1 MLPPANMLSDSPWID
16 ISLPLHDGMVH
27 WPGDAPFERVK
38 TLALADG
45 DACNLSEI
53 RCSAH
58 TGTHMDAPLH
68 FLQNGGSIDSLPLDA
83 TVGLARVIE
92 IRDPR
97 LIRIEEL
104 EAHHPRLGDRLL
116 FKTANSRLWSTPEFQ
131 NDYVSIP
138 PETARFLAG
147 IGVRTVGV
155 DYLSVGH
162 GEGGGAATHR
172 ILLEAGIWIVEGLNL
187 AAVAPG
193 EYELICLPLKIAG
206 GDGAPARAIL
216 RAVQR

>member
-1 MLPPANMLSDSPWID
+1 VNSHWID

-27 WPGDAPFERVK
+27 WPGDAPFERRK

-68 FLQNGGSIDSLPLDA
+68 FIEQGATIDSLPLDA
-83 TVGLARVIE
+83 TVGPARVIE

-97 LIRIEEL
+97 LIRIDEL
-104 EAHHPRLGDRLL
+104 ERHHPSQGDRLL
-116 FKTANSRLWSTPEFQ
+116 FKTANSRLWRTNEFQ
-131 NDYVSIP
+131 SDYVHIP
-138 PETARFLAG
+138 PETARYLVG

-162 GEGGGAATHR
+162 GEGGDAETHR
-172 ILLEAGIWIVEGLNL
+172 ILLAAGVWIIEGINL
-187 AAVAPG
+187 EQVTHG
-193 EYELICLPLKIAG
+193 NYELICLPLKILG
-206 GDGAPARAIL
+206 GDGAPARALL
-216 RAVQR
+216 RSIS

>member
-1 MLPPANMLSDSPWID
+1 MSNAWID
-16 ISLPLHDGMVH
+16 ISLPLHDGMVN
-27 WPGDAPFERVK
+27 WPGDAPFERRK

-68 FLQNGGSIDSLPLDA
+68 FIEGGAAIDTMPLDA
-83 TVGLARVIE
+83 TIGRARVIE

-104 EAHHPRLGDRLL
+104 RPYHPGQGDRLL
-116 FKTANSRLWSTPEFQ
+116 FKTANSRLWKTPVFQ
-131 NDYVSIP
+131 SDYVHIP
-138 PETARFLAG
+138 PDTALYLAEA
-147 IGVRTVGV
+147 GVRTVGV

-162 GEGGGAATHR
+162 GEGGGAETHKV
-172 ILLEAGIWIVEGLNL
+172 LLKAGLWVIEGLNL
-187 AAVAPG
+187 EQITPG
-193 EYELICLPLKIAG
+193 DYELICLPLRILG
-206 GDGAPARAIL
+206 GDGAPARAVL
-216 RAVQR
+216 KSLARSVSAV

>member
-1 MLPPANMLSDSPWID
+1 MPPNNPWID
-16 ISLPLHDGMVH
+16 ISLPLRDRMVH
-27 WPGDAPFERVK
+27 WPGDAPFERLK

-68 FLQNGGSIDSLPLDA
+68 FIEHGAAIDSLPLDA
-83 TVGLARVIE
+83 TVGPARVIE

-97 LIRIEEL
+97 LIRIVEL
-104 EAHHPRLGDRLL
+104 EPHRPQRGERLL
-116 FKTANSRLWSTPEFQ
+116 FKSANSRLWSVPEFQ

-138 PETARFLAG
+138 PDTARFLAG

-162 GEGGGAATHR
+162 GEGGGAETHR
-172 ILLEAGIWIVEGLNL
+172 ILLEAGIWIIEGLNL
-187 AAVAPG
+187 AAVAQG
-193 EYELICLPLKIAG
+193 DYDLICLPLKIAG

-216 RAVQR
+216 RTIPQ